1 MKRIQTKLR
10 LVRRTDRSKDN
21 NLYMLTWLD
30 YNPKV
35 KLGSI
40 ISIEDEEGR
49 WEVIEQ
55 YDTLQWEDR
64 KLWGLNLPK
73 SQRIEV

>member
-30 YNPKV
+30 YNSK
-35 KLGSI
+35 
-40 ISIEDEEGR
+40 EDEEGR
-49 WEVIEQ
+49 WEVVEQ

-73 SQRIEV
+73 SPRTEV